1 MFKKISFLIIASA
14 LLSACSIPGREVVK
28 TEPVL
33 ETTAVETTQET
44 TPETQTEAPEYIAYS
59 QEKYDELLGKKPFA
73 LFFHAPWCETCRA
86 MEKAITE
93 ELSTFPKG
101 AKILKADFDTEKAL
115 RQKYSITVQSI
126 IVIIDAE
133 GKAVKTL
140 AAPDNEELI
149 EELTTTL

>member
-1 MFKKISFLIIASA
+1 MISSA
-14 LLSACSIPGREVVK
+14 LLAACNTPAPEVVK
-28 TEPVL
+28 TETVEETATVETKT
-33 ETTAVETTQET
+33 ETT
-44 TPETQTEAPEYIAYS
+44 TQTEAPEYIAYS

-73 LFFHAPWCETCRA
+73 LFFHAPWCPTCRG

-93 ELSTFPKG
+93 ELTTFPKG

-115 RQKYSITVQSI
+115 KEKYGITVQST

-149 EELTTTL
+149 EELTATL